1 MMDVN
6 LSRYEC
12 RATEAR
18 LEGFGYP
25 YVLQEIPDAKI
36 GGLDEYQIRHVENG
50 GPIDLENLESIRESH
65 QLGEVLPAALAVH
78 EDGKYFILDGRHRVT
93 VWRQEKAPI
102 VAYVIEGESIPEYRR
117 RALAARPNDV
127 HGKSNSADISPIHGK
142 KRITA
147 QDALDYVVK
156 TFFSKQF
163 KGTEE
168 GLITDAALSFR
179 VSRTNLRDAFSAT
192 LVNLQLK
199 KQGSSLTVGTSL
211 GRTLRAHADE
221 PEAFLEIAE
230 AISGTKGILTESAAK
245 EILLQGK
252 KRNFTPTEI
261 SQHISEAGINLLKR
275 ATNTAG
281 ASKLELM
288 ASELVSS
295 FVDFGSKISRPLKA
309 YVLSPAQLDQMKS
322 LAENIKRK
330 YPAFLA
336 TLLGDM

>member
-1 MMDVN
+1 MAAN

-18 LEGFGYP
+18 LEGFGYS

-50 GPIDLENLESIRESH
+50 GAIDLENLESIRESH
-65 QLGEVLPAALAVH
+65 RLGEVLPAALAVH

-102 VAYVIEGESIPEYRR
+102 IAYVIEGKSIPEYRR

-156 TFFSKQF
+156 AFASKHF
-163 KGTEE
+163 DGTEE
-168 GLITDAALSFR
+168 KLITDAALSFG
-179 VSRTNLRDAFSAT
+179 VSRPNLRDAFSAS
-192 LVNLQLK
+192 LVNRQLEE
-199 KQGSSLTVGTSL
+199 QGASLKVGMAL
-211 GRTLRAHADE
+211 GKTLRSHADN
-221 PEAFLEIAE
+221 PEGLLEIAS
-230 AISGTKGILTESAAK
+230 AISSTKGVLTETATK
-245 EILLQGK
+245 DILQRGRK
-252 KRNFTPTEI
+252 NNATPTEI
-261 SQHISEAGINLLKR
+261 SQQITEAGVDILRK
-275 ATNTAG
+275 ATYAAG
-281 ASKLELM
+281 SSKLDAM
-288 ASELVSS
+288 GAELVSS
-295 FVDFGSKISRPLKA
+295 FVDFGSKISRPFKA
-309 YVLSPAQLDQMKS
+309 YVLTAQQVDQMRS